1 MSLLK
6 KVFPKP
12 EYIDRTAQVDSQR
25 KRLAAAR
32 EIGFSQPTG
41 RPMATRIIPKNSL
54 SARAMR
60 VYSEKPRSI
69 Q

>member
-1 MSLLK
+1 MNLLK

-12 EYIDRTAQVDSQR
+12 EYIDRTAQVDLQR

-32 EIGFSQPTG
+32 EIGFSKPTG
-41 RPMATRIIPKNSL
+41 RPMATKIIPNNSL
-54 SARAMR
+54 SARAR
-60 VYSEKPRSI
+60 RIYSEKPRSI